1 VIVEAFSSEQVV
13 LAGESGFFKGE
24 EYILRPGTTYC
35 IGRSSGCEISMKN
48 TDAFK
53 NLEKDGILVPP
64 RFRMTS
70 ARHWTVTVSDSGGT
84 AETSTQLKV
93 RTGGSLKVTIRCV
106 SANGITVDGKK
117 VSDMMIPDLSKS
129 VYTIEFGGAEVMK
142 LFLRR
147 LH

>member
-1 VIVEAFSSEQVV
+1 MSVEAFSSDQVV

-24 EYILRPGTTYC
+24 EYVLRPGSTYS

-64 RFRMTS
+64 KFRMTS
-70 ARHWTVTVSDSGGT
+70 ARHWTVSVADSGAT

-93 RTGGSLKVTIRCV
+93 RTGGSHRVTHRLRW
-106 SANGITVDGKK
+106 ANGRWQEIQRHDN
-117 VSDMMIPDLSKS
+117 PRPFQ
-129 VYTIEFGGAEVMK
+129 E
-142 LFLRR
+142 R
-147 LH
+147 LHY